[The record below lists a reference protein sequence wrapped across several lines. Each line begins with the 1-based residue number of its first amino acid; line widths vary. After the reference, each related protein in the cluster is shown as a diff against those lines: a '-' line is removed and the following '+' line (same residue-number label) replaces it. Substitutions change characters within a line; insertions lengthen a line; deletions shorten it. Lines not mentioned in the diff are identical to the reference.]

1 MEKLEE
7 RPLVVVIEN
16 ERRLA
21 EALRFLIEDWG
32 YLCVAAPSSKALA
45 RALGTDILNVKALIV
60 DFFLDDGFTGDKAVT
75 TLMAAIGS
83 KVPAIITTAHM
94 ALADRQ
100 AGYPVLPKPFDPDVL
115 RVWLNDNVGRNAAGR
130 SA

>member
-1 MEKLEE
+1 MENLHE

-32 YLCVAAPSSKALA
+32 YHCVAAPSSKALA
-45 RALGTDILNVKALIV
+45 RALGPDILQVKALIV
-60 DFFLDDGFTGDKAVT
+60 DFFLDDGFTGDKAVAALT
-75 TLMAAIGS
+75 AAIGS
-83 KVPAIITTAHM
+83 KVPAIITTAHT

-115 RVWLNDNVGRNAAGR
+115 RHWLNENIGRHAVGR

>member
-45 RALGTDILNVKALIV
+45 RALGPDILNVRALIV

-83 KVPAIITTAHM
+83 KVPTIITTAHM

-115 RVWLNDNVGRNAAGR
+115 RTTGSATILMTERVGRR
-130 SA
+130 